1 VPHDFK
7 GDPKPTAAVRSC
19 RCPTAPVRERR
30 HYLRSPFTNA
40 GAARAAIPEGSHA
53 GPEPSRAAAFA
64 STSGAT
70 HSVEAELTPRCA
82 ILRRVADRE
91 LSAPAIAL
99 PLAAVGPSSPL
110 TSPLSPTQ
118 VAAHHA
124 ASSPTTCALPPHRSL
139 PLSLRTGEAPHRCR
153 LLLTSVR
160 PPHLLPVC
168 CLPWT
173 HTTIARAAPCR
184 HATRAPVSLSW
195 AAARAPAWLGHE
207 AMGHTRLSYPNGPCG
222 TVPWAAA
229 RESACGLS
237 SFFYFL
243 NLIKSIQIQ
252 KFVQVWFELRKM

>member
-1 VPHDFK
+1 VASHTFRATHRPTRVPHDFK

-30 HYLRSPFTNA
+30 HCLRSPFTNA
-40 GAARAAIPEGSHA
+40 GAAGAAVPEGSHA
-53 GPEPSRAAAFA
+53 GPEPSRATASA

-91 LSAPAIAL
+91 LSAPATAL

-118 VAAHHA
+118 VAARHA

-139 PLSLRTGEAPHRCR
+139 PPSLRTGEAPHRCR

-168 CLPWT
+168 CCLGPT
-173 HTTIARAAPCR
+173 PLFPSRAVPPCHTSACVCVVGCC
-184 HATRAPVSLSW
+184 TRASVAGPRGYGPHASVLSKW
-195 AAARAPAWLGHE
+195 AVRHCT
-207 AMGHTRLSYPNGPCG
+207 MGRGQGIS
-222 TVPWAAA
+222 PWP
-229 RESACGLS
+229 
-237 SFFYFL
+237 
-243 NLIKSIQIQ
+243 
-252 KFVQVWFELRKM
+252 